1 MQDLPK
7 KINSISAGTVIGHP
21 DFRATGY
28 TFNEGEETEKFVS
41 VHLPRFDRP
50 TVSNKIVDD
59 TNDFINGFKV
69 VQTANGEYGYVRE
82 SDNILLPYR
91 YDVASNFNQYG
102 FAMVGK
108 DGSVSWIDKSF
119 KYLNPFCYDMVEENL
134 DKSYIEFKGF
144 GEISNFSKGDIPL
157 SRVYNGRNT
166 YGITA
171 YFGINGQIQTF
182 CEYNGEIDDLHP
194 VRLFNEGTD
203 FDKTGYAMADGYMLF
218 ANGYYLS
225 YEGLIKLCKE
235 KGFINII
242 CEDAEKCLEKEK
254 GRILKK

>member
-7 KINSISAGTVIGHP
+7 KINSISAGTVIGHL

-50 TVSNKIVDD
+50 TVSNKIVED

-91 YDVASNFNQYG
+91 YDVASDFNQYG

-119 KYLNPFCYDMVEENL
+119 KYLNSFGDMVDEDL
-134 DKSYIEFKGF
+134 DDDCSEFKGW
-144 GEISNFSKGDIPL
+144 GEVNNFSEGEIPL
-157 SRVYNGRNT
+157 SRVYDGRNT
-166 YGITA
+166 YGITY
-171 YFGINGQIQTF
+171 YFGINGQFQTF
-182 CEYNGEIDDLHP
+182 CEYNGEINDFLS
-194 VRLFNEGTD
+194 VSRFNEGTD
-203 FDKTGYAMADGYMLF
+203 FDKTGYAMANGYMLF
-218 ANGYYLS
+218 AKGYYLS
-225 YEGLIKLCKE
+225 YKDLIKLCKE